1 MGLFDGLFG
10 SGMFSSGNH
19 DSPIGAIGGK
29 LQKISDP
36 IAMIPGVGDKWV
48 NLTSNTIPRLV
59 NTGLS
64 KVITPFDKVDEA
76 INPLR
81 RIPIVDRIGDVVRDK
96 PGDAIGL
103 AVGAIYGA
111 PALAGAMGGG
121 AAGGAAGGTAASGGL
136 GVGGTAGAGSAGLSG
151 MSTAGLGAGE
161 SGALGSGL
169 FSLPASTGMGGAL
182 GTGTYAVPEGAAAAG
197 ASSSP
202 WLSALAT
209 GGKYAN
215 GIMAASKMA
224 GGGQQQAAP
233 TAPAAPMRR
242 TQTVPGGFVP
252 QPLPSMSGQG
262 SMMAMPGANALP
274 TNASYQSLL
283 TNMINNSLGNPAAKA
298 ISGQYGQNAVPGYG
312 TALNPGN
319 LPPGMF

>member
-10 SGMFSSGNH
+10 VGNH
-19 DSPIGAIGGK
+19 NSVIGAIGAP

-36 IAMIPGVGDKWV
+36 IAMIPGIGDKWV

-76 INPLR
+76 INPIR
-81 RIPIVDRIGDVVRDK
+81 RIPIVDRVGDVVRDK

-103 AVGAIYGA
+103 AIGAIYGA
-111 PALAGAMGGG
+111 PALAGAVGGG
-121 AAGGAAGGTAASGGL
+121 SAGGAAGGTAASGGL
-136 GVGGTAGAGSAGLSG
+136 GAGGTAGAGSAGLS
-151 MSTAGLGAGE
+151 SVSAAGLGAGQ

-169 FSLPASTGMGGAL
+169 YAMPASTGMGGAL
-182 GTGTYAVPEGAAAAG
+182 GTGTYALPEGASAAAG
-197 ASSSP
+197 GSSP
-202 WLSALAT
+202 WLSALST

-215 GIMAASKMA
+215 GVMAASKMA
-224 GGGQQQAAP
+224 GGQQQQAAP
-233 TAPAAPMRR
+233 AMPAPTMHR
-242 TQTVPGGFVP
+242 TQTALGGYVP
-252 QPLPSMSGQG
+252 QPLPSMSGQA

-274 TNASYQSLL
+274 SNGSYQGLL
-283 TNMINNSLGNPAAKA
+283 STMLNNSLSNPAASA
-298 ISGQYGQNAVPGYG
+298 VSGQFGPTGIPGYG
-312 TALNPGN
+312 TSMNPYG